1 MRPSR
6 WLMGQ
11 ASEREKRLD
20 ALHRA
25 IERRGCVV
33 ERFGSAWRVYGRDV
47 DILAV
52 DLADIA
58 PAELR
63 PPRRVEVQ
71 P

>member
-11 ASEREKRLD
+11 AREREKRLD

-25 IERRGCVV
+25 IER
-33 ERFGSAWRVYGRDV
+33 RVYGRDV

-58 PAELR
+58 PAELM
-63 PPRRVEVQ
+63 PPRRGELADLMARIDR
-71 P
+71 